1 MHLCLKVARA
11 KSDLLNILYN
21 TRISWKTQFRIVDK
35 TGVDEKGVDKTG
47 VDEKGVD
54 KTGVDEKGVD
64 KTGVDE
70 KGVDETSSRRKR
82 SRRARYQ
89 SPGRLLQ
96 PCYIVQCNQVFE
108 GGSI

>member
-35 TGVDEKGVDKTG
+35 TGVDEKGVD
-47 VDEKGVD
+47 
-54 KTGVDEKGVD
+54 
-64 KTGVDE
+64 
-70 KGVDETSSRRKR
+70 ETSSRQKR
-82 SRRARYQ
+82 SRRTRYQ
-89 SPGRLLQ
+89 SLGRLLQ